1 MNPARNG
8 AAGGFCIAADR
19 LKHHPDLA
27 VTGVSSEALFRGEA
41 KSFFVGSMAV
51 EAQRSDLHLGNGSPW
66 QSSRNA
72 HSHGQGG
79 LVEERRSTRITRL
92 HRRTGLIVHL
102 DTAWKRWKVYSPD
115 RGFDGFPLWGG

>member
-1 MNPARNG
+1 MNLARNR

-51 EAQRSDLHLGNGSPW
+51 GSTEIRSAP
-66 QSSRNA
+66 
-72 HSHGQGG
+72 
-79 LVEERRSTRITRL
+79 
-92 HRRTGLIVHL
+92 
-102 DTAWKRWKVYSPD
+102 WKRFSLAIITQCPLSWAGGVG
-115 RGFDGFPLWGG
+115 RGETFNANNSIAS